1 MRKRDGTVF
10 WGLFSSYLNAGDD
23 YIEGVIA
30 DISDR
35 KQAEVA
41 LQMSEERLRLAL
53 TASNQ
58 GLYDMNLKTE
68 EIVVNPEYA
77 LMLGYDPAT
86 FHETKSRWVESLHPD
101 DRESMVAV
109 YSGFMTGEAP
119 NYRAEYRL
127 RTRDGQ

>member
-1 MRKRDGTVF
+1 MGKCEAMKHRCENEMGQCFGDS
-10 WGLFSSYLNAGDD
+10 SSYLNAADD

-35 KQAEVA
+35 KRAEVA
-41 LQMSEERLRLAL
+41 LQTSEERLRLAL

-58 GLYDMNLKTE
+58 GLYDLNIKTE

-86 FHETKSRWVESLHPD
+86 YHVTKSKWIEFAS
-101 DRESMVAV
+101 
-109 YSGFMTGEAP
+109 
-119 NYRAEYRL
+119 
-127 RTRDGQ
+127 